1 MYTSSPFIQR
11 LTSTM
16 FYFINF
22 FFSTKMSFLSPPKH
36 RNPKVLNSNSAAEG
50 GKGRA
55 LLEFPNPRAKSK
67 TPGGIPDATGK
78 LASAAWLS
86 NGRKPT
92 KLLMNVNLQSSLG
105 PVQVVMPQEDSVG
118 DLIKAVVDIYT
129 REKRRPLLTS
139 SDHRIYELHYSQFC
153 LEGLKPEEKLKNLG
167 SRNFFLCQ
175 RPSHAVISISSSCSN
190 QAKGGTPFPLTKLMD
205 FLL

>member
-1 MYTSSPFIQR
+1 
-11 LTSTM
+11 
-16 FYFINF
+16 
-22 FFSTKMSFLSPPKH
+22 MSFLSPPKH

-78 LASAAWLS
+78 LESAAWLS

-92 KLLMNVNLQSSLG
+92 KLLMNVNLQSSLE

-153 LEGLKPEEKLKNLG
+153 LEGEVYNWASLKLCHCHAL
-167 SRNFFLCQ
+167 FLFICMN
-175 RPSHAVISISSSCSN
+175 A
-190 QAKGGTPFPLTKLMD
+190 L
-205 FLL
+205 FLLHYLEYGSDYGV